1 MNSPKPVNNTELN
14 RAEQL
19 WNESN
24 PHPEGT
30 YAWYGWSMEFM
41 SDDGH
46 LPGLHSDNQARSK
59 AQDPSS
65 CPITKV
71 ILYDT

>member
-1 MNSPKPVNNTELN
+1 MNSPSPVNNTELN

-19 WNESN
+19 WNELN

-41 SDDGH
+41 LDDGQILVR
-46 LPGLHSDNQARSK
+46 LPK
-59 AQDPSS
+59 
-65 CPITKV
+65 
-71 ILYDT
+71 